1 MYILII
7 KSVILEDFGIYKCEI
22 VVESISIFSVIIKGK
37 YFLVV
42 FNFMLNFVFWFLEEW
57 MFYGIIWY
65 VC

>member
-42 FNFMLNFVFWFLEEW
+42 FNFMLNFVFWF
-57 MFYGIIWY
+57 
-65 VC
+65 